1 MTATGGTG
9 AVHTAPGHGVDDYE
23 VGLQYNLKVD
33 NPVGGNGVY
42 LPTAPIFAGE
52 HIYKANPQIIATLA
66 ENNKLWAHHPI
77 KHSYPHCWRHKTPII
92 FRATPQWFINMDAKG
107 LRQGALNAIEN
118 DISFVPDWGK
128 NRIQAMI
135 EGRPDWCISRQRTWG
150 VPIPFFV
157 HKDTNELHPRTPE
170 LIEDVAKLIEQEGID
185 GWYNREAKD
194 FIGDD
199 AEHYNAVRDTLD
211 VWFDSGTTHYA
222 VLREREELQDPAD
235 LYLEGSDQHRGWFQ
249 SSLLT
254 SIAINERA
262 PYKGLLTHGFV
273 VDEKGRTIEKGR
285 DLSELEARCRTETH
299 RPVKQSKGEFQT
311 FPEQFVFEAAQKVT
325 GVVVKQFQAL
335 VPTKAFSKLDAKD
348 ESGVVIQTF
357 NDQSEAIR
365 QHREGVIRLLYVQLG
380 DLSRQLKK
388 QIAKPLALA
397 YSPLGDKAQLEQMLI
412 YATLQSIICDLPV
425 NLKEFQ
431 NLQLEV
437 KKSFLSHGQ
446 TTLRIFNEIYIAW
459 QDIRRQLLMLDET
472 IFAKNI
478 DDIEDQLDL
487 MHLADFVYSKPV
499 EVWSEYPRYL
509 KALLLR
515 LDRLPNNLQRDNAAI
530 AQIDPWM
537 DKLFKHK
544 QDARLKELYFM
555 VEELRISLFSQPMKT
570 KMPISATR
578 LQKVWEKL
586 GIS

>member
-1 MTATGGTG
+1 ML
-9 AVHTAPGHGVDDYE
+9 PFI
-23 VGLQYNLKVD
+23 KV
-33 NPVGGNGVY
+33 
-42 LPTAPIFAGE
+42 L
-52 HIYKANPQIIATLA
+52 
-66 ENNKLWAHHPI
+66 
-77 KHSYPHCWRHKTPII
+77 
-92 FRATPQWFINMDAKG
+92 
-107 LRQGALNAIEN
+107 
-118 DISFVPDWGK
+118 
-128 NRIQAMI
+128 
-135 EGRPDWCISRQRTWG
+135 
-150 VPIPFFV
+150 
-157 HKDTNELHPRTPE
+157 
-170 LIEDVAKLIEQEGID
+170 
-185 GWYNREAKD
+185 
-194 FIGDD
+194 
-199 AEHYNAVRDTLD
+199 
-211 VWFDSGTTHYA
+211 
-222 VLREREELQDPAD
+222 
-235 LYLEGSDQHRGWFQ
+235 
-249 SSLLT
+249 
-254 SIAINERA
+254 
-262 PYKGLLTHGFV
+262 
-273 VDEKGRTIEKGR
+273 DEKGRVIEQGR
-285 DLSELEARCRTETH
+285 DLAELKARCRTETH
-299 RPVKQSKGEFQT
+299 SPVKQLQGEFQT
-311 FPEQFVFEAAQKVT
+311 FPERFIFEASQKVT
-325 GVVVKQFQAL
+325 GVVVKQYQAL
-335 VPTKAFSKLDAKD
+335 VPSKDFAELSQKD

-365 QHREGVIRLLYVQLG
+365 QHREGVIRLLHVQLG

-412 YATLQSIICDLPV
+412 YATLQSTICDLPV
-425 NLKEFQ
+425 NLEEFQ

-437 KKSFLSHGQ
+437 KKTFLSHGQ

-459 QDIRRQLLMLDET
+459 QDIRRQLLMLDEAV
-472 IFAKNI
+472 FAKNM